1 MDVSF
6 FSGDEIQLSITTNYA
21 GHWKTWEGVR
31 EMVQNWHDGL
41 FSGSPNIIKEEL
53 NFKKVICELCN
64 VLVYSQAPKEA
75 TPIQEGGKPGL

>member
-1 MDVSF
+1 MEPMDDS

-21 GHWKTWEGVR
+21 AHWKTWEGVR

-53 NFKKVICELCN
+53 KFRKVPHDVC
-64 VLVYSQAPKEA
+64 VLIHS
-75 TPIQEGGKPGL
+75 

>member
-1 MDVSF
+1 MGDEAESMDVSF
-6 FSGDEIQLSITTNYA
+6 CGEEIQLSITTNYA

-53 NFKKVICELCN
+53 KFEKVSCDWHVFL
-64 VLVYSQAPKEA
+64 YS
-75 TPIQEGGKPGL
+75 